1 MTPPQGDQRIGRL
14 CQLAGVSR
22 ASYYRDWS
30 QSQPDDAATELRD
43 AIQRICLGHR
53 QYGYRRVSAAL
64 RQQGWLVNHKKIRKL
79 MRDDNLLAVRKRK
92 WITTTNS
99 QHALS
104 VFPNLARYMELNG
117 PNQLW
122 VADLT
127 YIRLR
132 HEFVYLAVVLDA
144 WSRRVVGWALGRN
157 LDAGLAK
164 RALLKAVEA
173 RRPEPGLVHH
183 SDRGVQYAQP
193 RIPGGARTMAG
204 GRQHEPHG
212 ESLGQTRL
220 ARVFLKTL
228 KQEEIYCAS
237 FSTLEA
243 LQQNL
248 EVFIDLYYNRQRL
261 HSALGYQSP
270 KTSNAPLPKLIRKPL
285 RGAFPYEFSEA

>member
-183 SDRGVQYAQP
+183 SDRGVQYASREYLAVLEQWQVV
-193 RIPGGARTMAG
+193 GSMSRTGNPWDNATC
-204 GRQHEPHG
+204 
-212 ESLGQTRL
+212 ES
-220 ARVFLKTL
+220 FLKTL

-270 KTSNAPLPKLIRKPL
+270 EDFERSAAEAHSETASRS
-285 RGAFPYEFSEA
+285 FSI